1 MPATVRDTYLR
12 ANFFPRGRNKR
23 EFCKA
28 KLDSRLKQ
36 LAGKLFFAG
45 EGERI
50 LEKCAKTN
58 ACVWSEA
65 EAAALKSPACRT
77 AGHTHI
83 FIKTAKKRIF

>member
-12 ANFFPRGRNKR
+12 AHFFPREEINASFARQN
-23 EFCKA
+23 
-28 KLDSRLKQ
+28 ST
-36 LAGKLFFAG
+36 AGQNNLQANYFFAG
-45 EGERI
+45 ECERI

-83 FIKTAKKRIF
+83 FMKTAKKRIF